1 MDPAQLMT
9 VRDVMAA
16 AGCSKST
23 AIRAIKRAV
32 PSPTMIGQNLCLT
45 KSQFRRA
52 VKAVHPGRGNPKWIA
67 SWEAAAADG
76 ARGAAAARLSR
87 CAANDKSDA
96 PA

>member
-1 MDPAQLMT
+1 VETLFTA
-9 VRDVMAA
+9 RDVMAA

-52 VKAVHPGRGNPKWIA
+52 VKAVHPVRGNPRWIE
-67 SWEAAAADG
+67 SWEAAAEDG
-76 ARGAAAARLSR
+76 AKGATAARLSR
-87 CAANDKSDA
+87 CGENGKRGERAAD
-96 PA
+96 